1 MVGSSIRNS
10 RGPAS
15 TVVRATSLLSHFTPD
30 RPTLTLPT
38 LQRMSGFP
46 RTTTFRYLTDLVDA
60 GLLIHT
66 ADGYSLAEASLRWGR
81 TMDPWHRVRDRVMP
95 TLVALHRTTG
105 LTVNLAMPSEENLI
119 LVEKVTD
126 SPGAVPH
133 TQVGSPIP
141 AHATALGKALL
152 ALMPTD
158 KREDFVSSS
167 LRAGPVR
174 TGFSAHRL
182 RRELAEV
189 ALRRWAREADE
200 SRTGYWCA
208 AAPIR
213 FDDGQIAAI
222 SLAASHD
229 RPLGLSATMG
239 LRRAAVNIPQALR

>member
-1 MVGSSIRNS
+1 MGSRIRNS
-10 RGPAS
+10 RSPAS

-30 RPTLTLPT
+30 RPSLTLAM
-38 LQRMSGFP
+38 LQRMS
-46 RTTTFRYLTDLVDA
+46 
-60 GLLIHT
+60 
-66 ADGYSLAEASLRWGR
+66 
-81 TMDPWHRVRDRVMP
+81 
-95 TLVALHRTTG
+95 
-105 LTVNLAMPSEENLI
+105 AMPSEENVI

-126 SPGAVPH
+126 SPDAVPR

-152 ALMPTD
+152 ALMPIG

-167 LRAGPVR
+167 LRTGPVR
-174 TGFSAHRL
+174 TEFSTHRL

-189 ALRRWAREADE
+189 ALRLWAGEADQ
-200 SRTGYWCA
+200 SPTGYWCP

-229 RPLGLSATMG
+229 RPLGLPATMG
-239 LRRAAVNIPQALR
+239 LRRAAVSIPQALR

>member
-1 MVGSSIRNS
+1 MGSRIRNS
-10 RGPAS
+10 RSPAS

-30 RPTLTLPT
+30 RPSLTLAM
-38 LQRMSGFP
+38 LQRMSGIP
-46 RTTTFRYLTDLVDA
+46 RTTTFRYLTDLIGA

-66 ADGYSLAEASLRWGR
+66 ADAYSLAEASPCWGR
-81 TMDPWHRVRDRVMP
+81 TKDPWHRVRDRVMP

-105 LTVNLAMPSEENLI
+105 LTVNLAMPSEENVI

-126 SPGAVPH
+126 SPGVVPH

-152 ALMPTD
+152 ALMPIG

-167 LRAGPVR
+167 LRTGPVR
-174 TGFSAHRL
+174 TEFSTHRL

-189 ALRRWAREADE
+189 ALRLWAGEADQ
-200 SRTGYWCA
+200 SPTGYWCP

-229 RPLGLSATMG
+229 RPLGLPATMG
-239 LRRAAVNIPQALR
+239 LRRAAVSIPQALR